1 MTTPEQNTE
10 QNPGQKSEQKPEQ
23 KLEQKL
29 KTARKSFR
37 AKLVFGT
44 LGGVLL
50 FALVV
55 PLAYFSHSVSFRVAP
70 QLAANDA
77 EVSVSAGAGLVL
89 FNTAYLLGERATL
102 RVESHGF
109 ISRAVAVDFQ
119 KGAKSL
125 LIEMREAPLN
135 GVITTEPSLA
145 ETRWHVNGVYSFTAA
160 RFEQEFQSGAVTI
173 EVNNK
178 FYHPEILQIDVQ
190 TGKDFAHHLNL
201 RPVIGRLNINSDPPG
216 ALVRVDDTKKGVT
229 PLQIADVPGGLL
241 RLQVILDG
249 YEKIEEEISITNS
262 LTEIER
268 DYRLTVKRAA
278 VRINASPGGG
288 ILRVNGVVN
297 DEFSRGLSRLP
308 LAVGKKHT
316 LRYQK
321 PGYIP
326 QSGEVL
332 LKPDE
337 QVEISFQ
344 LEKEIGEVVIRST
357 PPAEVAVDGR
367 PAGTTPQTLHL
378 QALRQKITLRRP
390 QYRTMELFVTP
401 TAAAPLLIDEK
412 LQTEFAAR
420 LSEVTPFLTV
430 AGGVKMKFF
439 DPHAQA
445 KNRFTMGAP
454 VSDKIRRANEFQ
466 REVNLTKP
474 FYVSTT
480 EITEQQF
487 SQYKQGPVTGKN
499 HPVRNV
505 SWPDAAGFANWMSAR
520 DGLQPAYRF
529 ADGQLRSF
537 DATADGYRLPSEAE
551 WEWLAR
557 VAGRPEIARF
567 VWGDSTTIPAN
578 SGNFADESA
587 KGSVPKYIP
596 RYRDGFAGVA
606 PVASF
611 TPDAAGLYDMAG
623 NVSEW
628 VHDVYDLHPPPP
640 GRVETNPFGGQQGDG
655 RVVKGASFRSAT
667 LTGLRSSFRD
677 GLLRGRD
684 DVGFRLVRYVYGKEQ

>member
-1 MTTPEQNTE
+1 M
-10 QNPGQKSEQKPEQ
+10 
-23 KLEQKL
+23 
-29 KTARKSFR
+29 
-37 AKLVFGT
+37 FGT
-44 LGGVLL
+44 LGGILL
-50 FALVV
+50 FAVVV

-70 QLAANDA
+70 QLAANGA
-77 EVSVSAGAGLVL
+77 GVSVSDGVGLVL
-89 FNTAYLLGERATL
+89 FNTAYILGERATL

-109 ISRAVAVDFQ
+109 ISRAVAVDLE
-119 KGAKSL
+119 KDAKPL
-125 LIEMREAPLN
+125 LIEMREAPLS

-145 ETRWHVNGVYSFTAA
+145 ETRWHVNGVYSVTAE
-160 RFEQEFQSGAVTI
+160 RFEQALQPGAVTI

-178 FYHPEILQIDVQ
+178 FYYPETLQIDVQ
-190 TGKDFAHHLNL
+190 TGKDFTHHLNL
-201 RPVIGRLNINSDPPG
+201 RPITGRLNINSAPPG
-216 ALVRVDDTKKGVT
+216 ALVRVDNTKKGVT

-249 YEKIEEEISITNS
+249 YEKIEEKISITNS
-262 LTEIER
+262 LTEIDR
-268 DYRLTVKRAA
+268 NYRLKEKRAA

-308 LAVGKKHT
+308 LAAGKKHT

-321 PGYIP
+321 SGYIP
-326 QSGEVL
+326 QSRDVL

-337 QVEISFQ
+337 QAEISFQ

-357 PPAEVAVDGR
+357 PPAEIVVDGR

-420 LSEVTPFLTV
+420 LSEATLFLNA

-439 DPHAQA
+439 DPRAQA

-454 VSDKIRRANEFQ
+454 ISDKIRRANEFQ

-474 FYVSTT
+474 FYVSIT

-487 SQYKQGPVTGKN
+487 SQYKPVSVVGKN
-499 HPVRNV
+499 YPMRNV
-505 SWPDAAGFANWMSAR
+505 SWPDAVGFANWMSAR
-520 DGLQPAYRF
+520 DGLPPAYRF
-529 ADGQLRSF
+529 ADGQLHF

-557 VAGRPEIARF
+557 VAGRSEIARF
-567 VWGDSTTIPAN
+567 VWGDNTTIPAN

-587 KGSVPKYIP
+587 KGSVSKYIP

-611 TPDAAGLYDMAG
+611 KANAAGLYDMGG

-628 VHDVYDLHPPPP
+628 VHDIYDLHPPPP
-640 GRVETNPFGGQQGDG
+640 GRVETNPFGGQHGDS
-655 RVVKGASFRSAT
+655 RVIKGASFRSAS

-684 DVGFRLVRYVYGKEQ
+684 DVGFRLVRYIYGKEQ